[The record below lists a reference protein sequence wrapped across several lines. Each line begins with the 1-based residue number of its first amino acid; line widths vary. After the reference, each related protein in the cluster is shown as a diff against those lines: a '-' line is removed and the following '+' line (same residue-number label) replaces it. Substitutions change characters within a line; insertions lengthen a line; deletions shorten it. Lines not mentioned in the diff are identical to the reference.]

1 MSIMTNKYGLF
12 KYDTVN
18 DGLQKFNINIALN
31 DNWDKVD
38 SAMSETD
45 ATLSET
51 KTNVENLR
59 EGFITFSAMN
69 GKPTVAVSF
78 IVQFQDAV
86 TI

>member
-38 SAMSETD
+38 SAMSE
-45 ATLSET
+45 
-51 KTNVENLR
+51 N
-59 EGFITFSAMN
+59 
-69 GKPTVAVSF
+69 
-78 IVQFQDAV
+78 
-86 TI
+86 